1 MKDILK
7 LVHVD
12 NEKVVVQ
19 FKENLSNLDKALN
32 PWILPNAD
40 YVTIS
45 RGKNHIMR
53 VITKDGNSWSIN
65 WGDNGYTLISDSL
78 LESRQKIVEFI
89 ENECFIPLDLTI
101 PNEEIKEA
109 KICYNSPFKS
119 WQINFR
125 GEGPRQLAYIRDKN
139 LSTVGEAIVLASKFV
154 GEHIWEKEISPFGN
168 EVWRADL

>member
-53 VITKDGNSWSIN
+53 VITKDGNSWSIK
-65 WGDNGYTLISDSL
+65 WGDSGYTLISSPLPLNSVTISL
-78 LESRQKIVEFI
+78 
-89 ENECFIPLDLTI
+89 
-101 PNEEIKEA
+101 
-109 KICYNSPFKS
+109 
-119 WQINFR
+119 
-125 GEGPRQLAYIRDKN
+125 DKN
-139 LSTVGEAIVLASKFV
+139 LELLPVTYTSMLLIRSRLFSTSSNRGINCTSSK
-154 GEHIWEKEISPFGN
+154 S
-168 EVWRADL
+168 R